1 MRLSKNEIMINIQHI
16 WQKIVN
22 ENDRKAFSI
31 FFDHYYPRLFS
42 FCLQFVKLPSG
53 AEEVVSDVIFNLLKE
68 KNRLKNIEKINA
80 YLYKSVKNKSLSWLR
95 DQKKNL
101 KFESIEQAED
111 YIIDESD
118 SMDMLPVDQDVFKL
132 LDSAV
137 SKLPAQRQM
146 VYRLVRE
153 DGLLKE
159 EVADLLALSKRTIE
173 KHLELA
179 IKELCQHLKEH
190 IQDQRQH
197 PKIKKLFPRNF
208 IPFFI

>member
-1 MRLSKNEIMINIQHI
+1 MINIQES
-16 WQKIVN
+16 WQQIVN
-22 ENDRKAFSI
+22 ENDQKAFCV

-42 FCLQFVKLPSG
+42 FCLQYVKLPSG
-53 AEEVVSDVIFNLLKE
+53 AEEVVSDVIFNLLKDR
-68 KNRLKNIEKINA
+68 KRLKSIERINA

-101 KFESIEQAED
+101 KLESIEQAED

-118 SMDMLPVDQDVFKL
+118 SIVMLPVDQDVYKL

-146 VYRLVRE
+146 VYRLIRE

-159 EVADLLALSKRTIE
+159 DVAELLALSKRTIE

-179 IKELCQHLKEH
+179 IKELCQHLRAYL
-190 IQDQRQH
+190 QDQRQH
-197 PKIKKLFPRNF
+197 PKIRKFFPRSF
-208 IPFFI
+208 ISIFI

>member
-1 MRLSKNEIMINIQHI
+1 MINIQES
-16 WQKIVN
+16 WQKIVE
-22 ENDRKAFSI
+22 ENDQKAFSV

-53 AEEVVSDVIFNLLKE
+53 AEEVVSDVIFNLLKD
-68 KNRLKNIEKINA
+68 KKRLKKIEKINA

-118 SMDMLPVDQDVFKL
+118 NIVMLPVDQEVYKL

-159 EVADLLALSKRTIE
+159 EVAELLALSIRTIE

-179 IKELCQHLKEH
+179 IKELCQHLREYL
-190 IQDQRQH
+190 QDQRQH
-197 PKIKKLFPRNF
+197 PKIRKFFPRSF
-208 IPFFI
+208 ISIFI